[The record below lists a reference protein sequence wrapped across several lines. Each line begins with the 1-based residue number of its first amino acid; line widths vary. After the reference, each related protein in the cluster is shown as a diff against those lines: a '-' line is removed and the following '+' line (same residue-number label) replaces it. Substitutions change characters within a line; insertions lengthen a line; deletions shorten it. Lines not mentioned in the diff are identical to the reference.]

1 MKIEELEEYLFINS
15 NQYFLGYEN
24 IEVKREVLNGLIKRA
39 LMYYGNARP
48 KMYRKYGYKVK
59 SEKSIIKEV
68 DGRPVVNILG
78 IYMADPVFFQQKV
91 DFYWDYDYRN
101 HILWTK
107 FTGEF
112 NIDFLVKPILE
123 DITYDDYEFLDM
135 MLGLYLMYVGEARK
149 AFVLDGLP
157 FSNDAA
163 ELYEVGKELF
173 ENARE
178 RLEEEN
184 NSWHLAV
191 QGLID

>member
-48 KMYRKYGYKVK
+48 KLYRVYGYEVK
-59 SEKSIIKEV
+59 KEKSIIKEV

-78 IYMADPVFFQQKV
+78 IYMTDPVFFNQKV
-91 DFYWDYDYRN
+91 DFFWEYDYRN
-101 HILWTK
+101 NFLWVK

-123 DITYDDYEFLDM
+123 DITYNDYEFLDM
-135 MLGLYLMYVGEARK
+135 LLGFYLMYVGEARK
-149 AFVLDGLP
+149 AFILDGLP

-184 NSWHLAV
+184 SSWQFAIK
-191 QGLID
+191 GLI

>member
-48 KMYRKYGYKVK
+48 KTYRKYGYEVK
-59 SEKSIIKEV
+59 KEKTPFKEI
-68 DGRPVVNILG
+68 DGRPVVNIIG
-78 IYMADPVFFQQKV
+78 IYMTDPVFFNNKV
-91 DFYWDYDYRN
+91 DFFWNYDYRM
-101 HILWTK
+101 HILWSK
-107 FTGEF
+107 FTGVF

-123 DITYDDYEFLDM
+123 DITYDDFEFLDM
-135 MLGLYLMYVGEARK
+135 MLGQYLMFVGEARK
-149 AFVLDGLP
+149 AFILDGLP
-157 FSNDAA
+157 FSNDAS
-163 ELYEVGKELF
+163 ELFDMGKEIF

-178 RLEEEN
+178 RLDEEN

-191 QGLID
+191 SALI